1 MAARASTRVALGP
14 QTVNGLAGWS
24 ITMRSVLTRMVVWMA
39 TRLDR
44 ALIAVPDIDDY
55 TCGPGPAMR

>member
-1 MAARASTRVALGP
+1 
-14 QTVNGLAGWS
+14 
-24 ITMRSVLTRMVVWMA
+24 MRSVLTRMVVWIA